1 MQWVT
6 ALLVVTPV
14 GLSDAEARPKADI
27 EEFRDN
33 RDGTA
38 TLVIV
43 CSNGARLDIT
53 VDRKRL
59 DMMNVD
65 AIYAFI
71 KLHCKNEEKK
81 L

>member
-1 MQWVT
+1 M
-6 ALLVVTPV
+6 LKCLFIS
-14 GLSDAEARPKADI
+14 LSVFVFSFAEARPKADI

-71 KLHCKNEEKK
+71 KLHCKDEEKK

>member
-1 MQWVT
+1 M
-6 ALLVVTPV
+6 LKLVVAMLVAMP
-14 GLSDAEARPKADI
+14 AWAAPKADI

-71 KLHCKNEEKK
+71 KLHCKDEEKK